1 MAMSNRGPALYAR
14 LLDLLFPP
22 RCPGCRA
29 RGFLVCPRCLDRCRG
44 LRLDTDTGAG
54 RAAPNAL
61 LTTVR
66 GAYQYDD
73 PLRAA
78 IHTFKYRRRR
88 SMAGPLGELLLEALP
103 EEAFRCDAIM
113 AVPLHP
119 SRLRERGFN
128 QSALLAEA
136 LAVLLNKPV
145 LTALERTRATAQ
157 QVGKDRRE
165 RESNVQ
171 GAFAWRGSPPPVT
184 VMLVDDVLSTGAT
197 MRACA
202 RALRGA
208 GAHAVHGLALAS
220 G

>member
-1 MAMSNRGPALYAR
+1 MTTHGQALYAR

-29 RGFLVCPRCLDRCRG
+29 RGVLVCPRCMDRCRG
-44 LRLDTDTGAG
+44 LRLDSEPGGG
-54 RAAPNAL
+54 RTAPNAL
-61 LTTVR
+61 LTTLR
-66 GAYQYDD
+66 GAYHYDD

-119 SRLRERGFN
+119 GRLRERGFN

-136 LAVLLNKPV
+136 IAAMLDKPV
-145 LTALERTRATAQ
+145 LSALQRTRATPQ

-165 RESNVQ
+165 RESNVR
-171 GAFAWRGSPPPVT
+171 GAFAWRGAPPPTT
-184 VMLVDDVLSTGAT
+184 VLLIDDVLTTGAT
-197 MRACA
+197 MRECA
-202 RALRGA
+202 RALRAA
-208 GAHAVHGLALAS
+208 GARTVHGLALAN